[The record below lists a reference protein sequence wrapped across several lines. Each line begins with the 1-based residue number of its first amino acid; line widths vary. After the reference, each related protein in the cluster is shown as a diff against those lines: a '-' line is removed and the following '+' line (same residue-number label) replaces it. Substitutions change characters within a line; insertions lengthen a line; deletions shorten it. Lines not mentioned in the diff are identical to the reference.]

1 MHPVSPELPCF
12 EGGKRDR
19 GRRLHPGE
27 RLRQLEW
34 DFFMY
39 ALYSALLAVFLVIT
53 LPYWLLQM
61 LRHGKYRA
69 GLRQRFGAVPPHL
82 LKIAGLKIGD
92 RRTIWVHAV
101 SVGEVVAAGAVVEA
115 LKREFPSHQV
125 LVSTTTSTGQ
135 KLAARKFG
143 AENVFYF
150 PLDFAFAVWPYIES
164 LRPDLCVI
172 AETEFWPNFLRLA
185 KRGGACVAV
194 INCRISDRSFPGY
207 RRLRFWLP
215 KVLANVD
222 LFLAQTEEDKRRL
235 VEIGAPAARV
245 QVAGNLKFDVAPPPM
260 PSIATSLRAS
270 FDQSGAGPVLVCGST
285 LDEEEGLL
293 LSAFRNI
300 LATHPKAVMILAPR
314 HPERFAEVATLVDQ
328 LGFRVWRRSL
338 WSGDPLA
345 GSVLVLDSIGE
356 LAALYSLATVAFVGG
371 SLVPRGGH
379 NILEPAMYGVP
390 IVIGNHYENFRDIVN
405 VFLSRDAVRVVGM
418 AELALVFMELIENG
432 EERVKLGCNALA
444 ALDSQRGAT
453 TRTVQALIELVNR
466 ESTNEP
472 AGNARRARK
481 AAE

>member
-1 MHPVSPELPCF
+1 
-12 EGGKRDR
+12 
-19 GRRLHPGE
+19 
-27 RLRQLEW
+27 
-34 DFFMY
+34 MY
-39 ALYSALLAVFLVIT
+39 ALYSALLAIFLVLT

-82 LKIAGLKIGD
+82 LKLRDG
-92 RRTIWVHAV
+92 RTIWVHAV
-101 SVGEVVAAGAVVEA
+101 SVGEVVAVSAVVEA
-115 LKREFPSHQV
+115 LRTEFPSHRV

-135 KLAARKFG
+135 KLAAKKFG
-143 AENVFYF
+143 QENVFYF
-150 PLDFAFAVWPYIES
+150 PLDFASATRPYFEA
-164 LRPDLCVI
+164 LRPQLCVI

-185 KRGGACVAV
+185 KRSGARVAV
-194 INCRISDRSFPGY
+194 INCRISDRSLPGY

-222 LFLAQTEEDKRRL
+222 LFLAQTEEDRRRL
-235 VEIGAPAARV
+235 VEIGAPPARA
-245 QVAGNLKFDVAPPPM
+245 QVVGNLKFDVAPPPM
-260 PSIATSLRAS
+260 PSVATSLRAR
-270 FDQSGAGPVLVCGST
+270 FDEWGAGPILVCGST

-314 HPERFAEVATLVDQ
+314 HPERFDEVAALVDQ

-338 WSGDPLA
+338 WSGEPLT
-345 GSVLVLDSIGE
+345 GGVLVLDSIGE

-390 IVIGNHYENFRDIVN
+390 IVTGNHYENFRDIVN
-405 VFLSRDAVRVVGM
+405 SFLSRNAVRVVGM
-418 AELALVFMELIENG
+418 AELALVFMELIANR
-432 EERVKLGCNALA
+432 EERAKLGRNALA

-453 TRTVQALIELVNR
+453 AQTVRALKQLMDETGAQA
-466 ESTNEP
+466 
-472 AGNARRARK
+472 ANADK
-481 AAE
+481 AAP